1 VEWEK
6 EFGIENKRNKKMIK
20 KLKPIT
26 IDELI
31 SKVHSYNSKADFD
44 LIKKAYQVAE
54 KAHQGQKRLSGASV
68 ISHCLATANSLAD
81 WKLDSASIA
90 AGLLHDVVE
99 DTTVTIKEIKKKFG
113 KDVSHLVDGLTR
125 VGKVKLR
132 GSDSEGFIE
141 NLRKMFLAMSQDL
154 RVVIIKLADRYHN
167 MLTLEYLPLKKRR
180 GIAQE
185 TLEVYAPL
193 AERLGMGEI
202 KGQLEDLA
210 FPYVYPKEYRWLNAY
225 SAPYYRKA
233 EKRIKKIKRQILT
246 GLAHEG
252 LRVKVDGR
260 TKHLYS
266 LWRKLLRP
274 EIKKDID
281 LVHDLMALRVLTKTV
296 SECYIALGVIH
307 KLWRPVPY
315 LGVRD
320 WIAQSKPNGYRSIH
334 TNVFLGDKQIIEIQ
348 IRTEKMHKEAE
359 YGVAA
364 HWYLSQLKLKNKL
377 SSYDIDKGRF
387 FSPVEKMAWVRQ
399 LAAWQK
405 EIVDSKDF
413 IDSVRFDALHHRI
426 FVFSP
431 KGDAFDLP
439 EGATPVDFAYAIH
452 TDLGNHVA
460 GAKVNGKMVALS
472 YQLKNG
478 EVVEI
483 LVDKKKKK
491 PSVDWLD
498 FVVTRLAKRKI
509 NKRTKS

>member
-1 VEWEK
+1 MEWEK
-6 EFGIENKRNKKMIK
+6 EFGIKNKRDKKMVK
-20 KLKPIT
+20 KLKSIT

-31 SKVHSYNSKADFD
+31 SKVHSYNPKADLD
-44 LIKKAYQVAE
+44 LIKKAYQIAE

-68 ISHCLATANSLAD
+68 ISHCLATANFLAD

-90 AGLLHDVVE
+90 AGLLHDAVE
-99 DTTVTIKEIKKKFG
+99 DTQVTIKEVKKKLG
-113 KDVSHLVDGLTR
+113 KDISYLVDGLTR
-125 VGKVKLR
+125 VGKIKLR

-141 NLRKMFLAMSQDL
+141 NLRKMFLAMSRDL

-167 MLTLEYLPLKKRR
+167 MLTLEYLPLEKQH

-210 FPYVYPKEYRWLNAY
+210 FPYVYPKEYQWLNTY
-225 SAPYYRKA
+225 SAPYYKKA
-233 EKRIKKIKRQILT
+233 EKRIKKVKRQILT
-246 GLAHEG
+246 NLAHEG

-281 LVHDLMALRVLTKTV
+281 QVHDLIALRVLTKTV

-307 KLWRPVPY
+307 KLWQPVPY
-315 LGVRD
+315 LGIRD
-320 WIAQSKPNGYRSIH
+320 WIAQPKPNGYQSIH
-334 TNVFLGDKQIIEIQ
+334 TNVFLGDDRIVEIQ
-348 IRTEKMHKEAE
+348 IRTEKMHVEAE
-359 YGVAA
+359 YGMAA
-364 HWYLSQLKLKNKL
+364 HWYYSKKKSATKA
-377 SSYDIDKGRF
+377 SSIDLDKGE
-387 FSPVEKMAWVRQ
+387 FSPDKKMAWVRQ

-439 EGATPVDFAYAIH
+439 DGATPVDFAYAVH
-452 TDLGNHVA
+452 TGLGDQVG
-460 GAKVNGKMVALS
+460 GAKVNRKMVGLD
-472 YQLKNG
+472 YKLKNG

-483 LVDKKKKK
+483 LKSKNKKN
-491 PSVDWLD
+491 PSGDWLD

-509 NKRTKS
+509 NKRMKS